1 MKDEEENEKEQEENI
16 LNQTENVIKKIE
28 NQMKL
33 TEDSLN
39 ISNKSDKVK
48 ENISKSMF
56 LPKIK
61 SENRNIIQ
69 IKDSSLEFVNLEDN
83 FSKKP
88 LDAPFDDCCSLCSSK
103 IYYIKFICVVC
114 RDCILCS
121 KCEMDHEHPTVKCK
135 FPHLSTLKDIY
146 NYINTRNSQIKNN
159 NNFTGFISDIFSS
172 KNELKLECNSGEFSM
187 RKKQVRN
194 IPIILHNLSGN
205 VFDLKKNKVVL
216 FARNNK
222 DLKVYTKY
230 LEDKMNKNENKKILL
245 KIESNDICKVYNF
258 TIEAFSINKMKS
270 NILNFKVEINDNEE
284 DEKLNDFF
292 IESYPDFFEILIE
305 TTSIKKGV
313 RKILESTKNE
323 FDIGFILKCIKN
335 NKGNIDDAFFDLFNK
350 RNK

>member
-39 ISNKSDKVK
+39 ISNKSDKAK
-48 ENISKSMF
+48 ENISKSMI

-88 LDAPFDDCCSLCSSK
+88 SDAPFDDCCSLCSSK

-146 NYINTRNSQIKNN
+146 NYINTRNSQIKDNK
-159 NNFTGFISDIFSS
+159 NFAGFISDIFSS

>member
-1 MKDEEENEKEQEENI
+1 MKDEKEGEDKLIDNI
-16 LNQTENVIKKIE
+16 PNQTRSVINQIQ
-28 NQMKL
+28 NQMKI
-33 TEDSLN
+33 TEESLDD
-39 ISNKSDKVK
+39 SNKIDLEK
-48 ENISKSMF
+48 NQISKSMF

-69 IKDSSLEFVNLEDN
+69 IKDSSLEFVKLEDN
-83 FSKKP
+83 FSQKP

-103 IYYIKFICVVC
+103 IYYVKYICVIC
-114 RDCILCS
+114 HDCILCP
-121 KCEMDHEHPTVKCK
+121 KCEIDHEHPTVKCK
-135 FPHLSTLKDIY
+135 FPHISTLRDIY
-146 NYINTRNSQIKNN
+146 NYINTRNTLIKNN
-159 NNFTGFISDIFSS
+159 KNFSGFISDIFSS
-172 KNELKLECNSGEFSM
+172 KNELKLECNSSEFSM

-205 VFDLKKNKVVL
+205 VFDLKKNNVVL

-222 DLKVYTKY
+222 DLKVYTKF
-230 LEDKMNKNENKKILL
+230 LEDKMNKNETKKILMKL
-245 KIESNDICKVYNF
+245 ESNDIYKVYNF
-258 TIEAFSINKMKS
+258 TIEAFCLNKMKS
-270 NILNFKVEINDNEE
+270 NILNFKVEINENEE
-284 DEKLNDFF
+284 DEKLNEFF

-323 FDIGFILKCIKN
+323 FDIGLILKSIKN

>member
-88 LDAPFDDCCSLCSSK
+88 SDAPFDDCCSLCSSK

-305 TTSIKKGV
+305 KTSIKKGV

>member
-1 MKDEEENEKEQEENI
+1 MKGEEENEKEKEENI

-39 ISNKSDKVK
+39 NSKKSDNIK

-121 KCEMDHEHPTVKCK
+121 KCEIDHEHPTVKCK
-135 FPHLSTLKDIY
+135 FPHLSTLRDIY

-159 NNFTGFISDIFSS
+159 KNFAGFISDIFSP
-172 KNELKLECNSGEFSM
+172 KNELKLECNSNEFSM

-194 IPIILHNLSGN
+194 IPIILHNSSGN

-305 TTSIKKGV
+305 KTSIKKGV

>member
-16 LNQTENVIKKIE
+16 LNQTENIIKQIE

-39 ISNKSDKVK
+39 ISNKSDKAK
-48 ENISKSMF
+48 ENISKSMI

-88 LDAPFDDCCSLCSSK
+88 SDAPFDDCCSLCSSK

-146 NYINTRNSQIKNN
+146 NYINTRNSLIKDNK
-159 NNFTGFISDIFSS
+159 NFAGFISDIFSS
-172 KNELKLECNSGEFSM
+172 KNELKLECNTSEFSM

-222 DLKVYTKY
+222 DLNVYTKY

-350 RNK
+350 RSK